1 MSNQLDN
8 SKLNIYFNR
17 IKNKLTLNKLITKLN
32 YYITKK
38 KKEEY
43 NKILKERK
51 KIFLKYKK
59 KRKDLIKFL
68 DKNYKRKYIHLSN
81 KELTLNKFKNLSKN
95 NSSWLGLPKKIFK
108 YYNPRGLW
116 ISCGSDW
123 IKFIDK
129 EIAYLQNP
137 IDTWSKC
144 KFIYEIIINEKEVL
158 KINKVKDLIN
168 FHKKYG
174 KYYKKTKSYD
184 INWKLVKKE
193 YYGLIICPYL
203 GDKIWKNTN
212 LYFYLNNKSYK
223 YIKNSIANNIK
234 KYPKFY
240 LEWYRHW
247 ESGSGVIWNKKGINE
262 IKLIKKYVY

>member
-1 MSNQLDN
+1 E
-8 SKLNIYFNR
+8 KR
-17 IKNKLTLNKLITKLN
+17 K
-32 YYITKK
+32 
-38 KKEEY
+38 EY
-43 NKILKERK
+43 NKILKEKK
-51 KIFLKYKK
+51 KIFIKYKK
-59 KRKDLIKFL
+59 KRKDLINYLNKKH
-68 DKNYKRKYIHLSN
+68 KNKYIHLSN
-81 KELTLNKFKNLSKN
+81 KELNLNKFKDLSKD

-123 IKFIDK
+123 LKFVDK
-129 EIAYLQNP
+129 EMAYIQNP
-137 IDTWSKC
+137 VNTWSKC
-144 KFIYEIIINEKEVL
+144 KYVYEININENKIL
-158 KINKVKDLIN
+158 KINKVKDLIS

-184 INWKLVKKE
+184 IDWKVVKKK

-203 GDKIWKNTN
+203 GNKIWKNTN
-212 LYFYLNNKSYK
+212 LYFYLNNKSYS

-247 ESGSGVIWNKKGINE
+247 ESGSGVIWNKKGIKDIN
-262 IKLIKKYVY
+262 LIKKYDY